1 MKSVI
6 KFFIV
11 FFAILSLSAP
21 ILAQEEVKE
30 VSSSD
35 LEELIP
41 LKAEELEEGVITG
54 EVTSLDA
61 TASTIAV
68 KTEDGV
74 ERKFSVV
81 EEETILWKGI
91 EDIELSDVKEGDAAE
106 IGYYSEEGGKLIA
119 SWVDVLIE
127 EAEPEVSLPLAEETK
142 IEDAE
147 AVVEEET
154 ETEEA
159 VAVAGEEVE
168 TTTEVTTEETKEVE
182 IEIPVEAE
190 KEL

>member
-1 MKSVI
+1 MKSAI
-6 KFFIV
+6 KFFIL

-21 ILAQEEVKE
+21 IFAQEEVGE
-30 VSSSD
+30 TASSD

-41 LKAEELEEGVITG
+41 LKTEELEEGVITG

-61 TASTIAV
+61 TAGTIAV

-91 EDIELSDVKEGDAAE
+91 EDIELSDVKEGDTAE
-106 IGYYSEEGGKLIA
+106 IGYYSEESGKLIA

-127 EAEPEVSLPLAEETK
+127 EAESEVSLPLAEETK
-142 IEDAE
+142 T
-147 AVVEEET
+147 EEEVKPVI
-154 ETEEA
+154 E
-159 VAVAGEEVE
+159 EEVE
-168 TTTEVTTEETKEVE
+168 AAAEVTMEETKEE
-182 IEIPVEAE
+182 KIPAEAE

>member
-1 MKSVI
+1 MKRAI
-6 KFFIV
+6 KFFIL

-21 ILAQEEVKE
+21 IFAQEEVE
-30 VSSSD
+30 ETTSSD

-41 LKAEELEEGVITG
+41 LKTEELEEGVITG

-61 TASTIAV
+61 TTGTIAV

-74 ERKFSVV
+74 EREFSVV

-91 EDIELSDVKEGDAAE
+91 EDIELSDVKEGETAE
-106 IGYYSEEGGKLIA
+106 VGYYSEESGRLIA

-127 EAEPEVSLPLAEETK
+127 EVEPEVSLPLAEETK
-142 IEDAE
+142 AEEEAE
-147 AVVEEET
+147 AVVE
-154 ETEEA
+154 
-159 VAVAGEEVE
+159 VEVE
-168 TTTEVTTEETKEVE
+168 ATAEVTTEETKEE
-182 IEIPVEAE
+182 EIPAEAE